1 MRAPTTT
8 LILLALALPLGCTEY
23 DIYRE
28 PEKEDDPVV
37 DSEPPEEE
45 PVLEADIEVRP
56 KALTFGSLPKDC
68 PSEAQEVVIQ
78 NVGDAT
84 LNVSELAF
92 DGSGTSNFALDG
104 TVTALEPGE
113 SATVLVTFTPLAA
126 KTFSVKLVATS
137 DDPDEPTSSV
147 KAEGTGAEDSTY
159 EEAFEQSAFESVDV
173 LWIVDNSGS
182 MSAAVGQVKSNF
194 QSFMSE
200 FSKLNLDY
208 QLGVVTTDM
217 MNPAE
222 SGCLQGPEGVTYVTP
237 STPDAENVFAEMI
250 DQGIMGSGD
259 EKGLSAARAALTD
272 PLLTGY
278 NAGFLR
284 DDAALAV
291 IVVTD
296 EDDSSPFS
304 PTDFATWLL
313 GLKADPSRVS
323 FSGITGPDPLGC
335 SEWVGVDFITAVAG
349 TKYNQAVTLTGGIQ
363 QAICSSTFDDALQY
377 LSLTA
382 VGMEYRF
389 PLTQV
394 PSNIG
399 AMFVSVDGVEVD
411 YYDGSNG
418 WTYDP
423 SDNHLV
429 FHGETIPP
437 PESDISVS
445 YPVASECPS

>member
-1 MRAPTTT
+1 MRTPTTT
-8 LILLALALPLGCTEY
+8 LLLLTLALPLGCTEY

-28 PEKEDDPVV
+28 PEKEDEPLV
-37 DSEPPEEE
+37 DSEVPDED
-45 PVLEADIEVRP
+45 PVLAPDIELSP
-56 KALTFGSLPKDC
+56 KSLSFGSLPKDC
-68 PSEAQEVVIQ
+68 TSEAQEVTIQ

-84 LNVSELAF
+84 LNVSEITF
-92 DGSGTSNFALDG
+92 DGSGTSNFALSG
-104 TVTALEPGE
+104 GVTALEPGE

-126 KTFSVKLVATS
+126 KTFTVKLVVTS
-137 DDPDEPTSSV
+137 DDPDEPTASV
-147 KAEGTGAEDSTY
+147 KAEGAGAEDATY

-182 MSAAVGQVKSNF
+182 MSAAVGQVKTNF
-194 QSFMSE
+194 QSFMTE

-217 MNPAE
+217 DNPAQA
-222 SGCLQGPEGVTYVTP
+222 GRLQGPEGVTYVTP
-237 STPDAENVFAEMI
+237 DTPDAETVFAAMI

-259 EKGLSAARAALTD
+259 EKGLAAAKTALSD
-272 PLLTGY
+272 PLLSGH

-284 DDAALAV
+284 EDAALAV

-296 EDDSSPFS
+296 EDDSSPQSPADFS
-304 PTDFATWLL
+304 SWLL
-313 GLKADPSRVS
+313 GLKADSSRVS
-323 FSGITGPDPLGC
+323 FSGITGPDPWGC
-335 SEWVGVDFITAVAG
+335 SEWVGADYITAVAG
-349 TKYNQAVTLTGGIQ
+349 TKYNQVVSLTGGIQ
-363 QAICSSTFDDALQY
+363 QSICSSTFDDTLQY

-382 VGMEYRF
+382 VGMLYRF
-389 PLTQV
+389 PLTQT

-399 AMFVSVDGVEVD
+399 QMFVSVDGVEVD
-411 YYDGSNG
+411 YYDGTNG
-418 WTYDP
+418 WTYEP

-429 FHGETIPP
+429 FHGESIPP

>member
-1 MRAPTTT
+1 MRAPTT
-8 LILLALALPLGCTEY
+8 ILLSLLLGLPLGCTEY

-28 PEKEDDPVV
+28 PDKEDDPVV

-45 PVLEADIEVRP
+45 PVPEPDIDVSP
-56 KALTFGSLPKDC
+56 KSLSFGSLPKDC
-68 PSEAQEVVIQ
+68 TSEAQEVVIQ
-78 NVGDAT
+78 NVGDAA
-84 LNVSELAF
+84 LNISEITF
-92 DGSGTSNFALDG
+92 DGSGTSNFALSG
-104 TVTALEPGE
+104 GATVLEPGE

-126 KTFSVKLVATS
+126 KTFSVKLVVSS

-159 EEAFEQSAFESVDV
+159 EESFEQSAFESVDV

-194 QSFMSE
+194 QSFMTE
-200 FSKLNLDY
+200 FSKMDLDY

-217 MNPAE
+217 DNPAQA
-222 SGCLQGPEGVTYVTP
+222 GRLQGPEGITYVTP
-237 STPDAENVFAEMI
+237 DTPDAENVFAAMI

-259 EKGLSAARAALTD
+259 EKGLLAAKSALTD
-272 PLLTGY
+272 PLLSGH

-284 DDAALAV
+284 EDAALAV

-296 EDDSSPFS
+296 EDDSSPIS
-304 PTDFATWLL
+304 APDFTSWLL
-313 GLKADPSRVS
+313 GLKADSSRVS

-335 SEWVGVDFITAVAG
+335 SEWVGVDLITAVAG
-349 TKYNQAVTLTGGIQ
+349 TKYNQVASLTGGIQ
-363 QAICSSTFDDALQY
+363 QSICSSTFDDTLQY

-382 VGMEYRF
+382 VGMLYRF
-389 PLTQV
+389 PLAEE

-399 AMFVSVDGVEVD
+399 KMFVFVDGVEVD
-411 YYDGSNG
+411 YYDGSDG

-429 FHGETIPP
+429 FHGESIPP